1 MVVGRAAALIYNVG
15 IGLFSC
21 ALALIIWFFYKRNF
35 ADTQEFRLLRQ
46 INGAIFL
53 VLLSDLSIWLLD
65 GRDGALV
72 RVLMHGFNIVLFLM
86 SVIVALGWLKYAWF
100 RIFGRGLTKN
110 QEIFSIRI
118 PFAALSVIIL
128 TSPITGWSYY
138 LDQANVYHRG
148 AFAVPQ
154 YLILLAYLLGVSV
167 TALTKRRK
175 EVNIDRRGELF
186 AVAFFAVPPFI
197 GGLVQTA
204 FYGLSLVWPSAV
216 ISSLLLLLTQAGQA
230 ISQVSTTGLN
240 NRRSLDKHL
249 SLYKED
255 QNRPVTLMMLDINHF
270 KRINDAHGH
279 RAGDEALMEAA
290 RVLKG
295 VVGGSNAFLARYGG
309 DEFVVVLPGD
319 DEGLAQDFLKR
330 IHSGFKA
337 LSAQQRLPFQLSVS
351 AGYAMSREPG
361 ANRTA
366 ELLRM
371 ADKRMYDDKERVS
384 AL

>member
-1 MVVGRAAALIYNVG
+1 MVVGRAAALTYNVG

-53 VLLSDLSIWLLD
+53 VLLSDLSIWILD
-65 GRDGALV
+65 GRDGVVV
-72 RVLMHGFNIVLFLM
+72 RVLMHGFNIIFFLM
-86 SVIVALGWLKYAWF
+86 SVMVALGWLKYAWF
-100 RIFGRGLTKN
+100 RIFGRSLSKK
-110 QEIFSIRI
+110 QEIFFIRI
-118 PFAALSVIIL
+118 PFAVLGVIIL

-175 EVNIDRRGELF
+175 EANIDRRGELF

-216 ISSLLLLLTQAGQA
+216 ISSLLLLLTQAGQV
-230 ISQVSTTGLN
+230 ISQDSTTGLN

-249 SLYKED
+249 NLYEED
-255 QNRPVTLMMLDINHF
+255 QNRPVTLMMLDINDF

-366 ELLRM
+366 ELLRT
-371 ADKRMYDDKERVS
+371 ADRRMYEDKERLS

>member
-46 INGAIFL
+46 INGAICL

-175 EVNIDRRGELF
+175 EVNIDRRGEML
-186 AVAFFAVPPFI
+186 VIAFFAVPPLI
-197 GGLVQTA
+197 GGLVQTV
-204 FYGLSLVWPSAV
+204 FYGLSLIWPCAV
-216 ISSLLLLLTQAGQA
+216 ISSLLLLLTKAGKA
-230 ISQVSTTGLN
+230 ISQDATTGLN
-240 NRRSLDKHL
+240 NRRSLEKHL
-249 SLYKED
+249 NLYKED
-255 QNRPVTLMMLDINHF
+255 QSRPVTLMMLDINDF
-270 KRINDAHGH
+270 KRINDEHGH
-279 RAGDEALMEAA
+279 RAGDEALVEAA

-295 VVGGSNAFLARYGG
+295 VVGGSSAFLARYGG
-309 DEFVVVLPGD
+309 DEFVVVLPGNN
-319 DEGLAQDFLKR
+319 EGLAQDFLAR
-330 IHSGFKA
+330 IHSSFET
-337 LSAQQRLPFQLSVS
+337 LNDQRRFPFQLSVS
-351 AGYAMSREPG
+351 AGYAMSHEPG

>member
-53 VLLSDLSIWLLD
+53 VLLSDLSIWILD
-65 GRDGALV
+65 GRDGVVV
-72 RVLMHGFNIVLFLM
+72 RVLMHGFNIIFFLM
-86 SVIVALGWLKYAWF
+86 SVMVALGWLKYAWF
-100 RIFGRGLTKN
+100 RIYGRSITKK
-110 QEIFSIRI
+110 QEIYRVRI
-118 PFAALSVIIL
+118 PLAVLGVIIL

-148 AFAVPQ
+148 TFAVPQ
-154 YLILLAYLLGVSV
+154 YLIILAYLLGVSV
-167 TALTKRRK
+167 IALIKRRK
-175 EVNIDRRGELF
+175 EVSIDRRRELL
-186 AVAFFAVPPFI
+186 AIAFFAVPPFI
-197 GGLVQTA
+197 GGLAQTA
-204 FYGLSLVWPSAV
+204 SYGLSLIWPCAV
-216 ISSLLLLLTQAGQA
+216 ISSLLLLLTKVEQA
-230 ISQVSTTGLN
+230 ISQDSTTGLH
-240 NRRSLDKHL
+240 NRRSLEKHL
-249 SLYKED
+249 SLYEED
-255 QNRPVTLMMLDINHF
+255 QNRPVTLMMLDINDF
-270 KRINDAHGH
+270 KRINDEHGH
-279 RAGDEALMEAA
+279 RAGDEALVEAA

-295 VVGGSNAFLARYGG
+295 VVGGSSAFLARYGG

-319 DEGLAQDFLKR
+319 DEGLARDFLAR
-330 IHSGFKA
+330 IHSSFET
-337 LSAQQRLPFQLSVS
+337 LNDQRRFPFQLSVS
-351 AGYAMSREPG
+351 AGYAMSQEPG

>member
-230 ISQVSTTGLN
+230 ISQDSTTGLN

-249 SLYKED
+249 NLYEED

-366 ELLRM
+366 ELLRT
-371 ADKRMYDDKERVS
+371 ADRRMYEDKERLS